1 MNIFYNIWGITNDFG
16 YKASI
21 LKSKN
26 FNESILSS
34 LNESFSDKNR
44 NMFLLTSQ
52 LLIQLKSISFQ

>member
-1 MNIFYNIWGITNDFG
+1 MSIFYNIWGITNDFG

-44 NMFLLTSQ
+44 N
-52 LLIQLKSISFQ
+52 ISLDFAA